1 MEFWGDKGRRG
12 AAKGCVRLKLLH
24 SASQQC
30 IESDIVLEK
39 LYSSNF
45 SVLQFMLPV
54 VITVDMN
61 DSFKVF
67 TFILSQQF
75 QVSLNVGQFT
85 RQIMDTMVAVVSG
98 FTCLKKVYPITAAC
112 SLAGVSLSGEKQ
124 L

>member
-24 SASQQC
+24 SAGQQC

-54 VITVDMN
+54 VITVYIN
-61 DSFKVF
+61 YSFKVF
-67 TFILSQQF
+67 TLILSQQF

-85 RQIMDTMVAVVSG
+85 RQIMDTMVAVV
-98 FTCLKKVYPITAAC
+98 LH
-112 SLAGVSLSGEKQ
+112 VS
-124 L
+124 

>member
-1 MEFWGDKGRRG
+1 MVWGQTVSYRMEFWGDKGRKG

-54 VITVDMN
+54 VSTVDMN
-61 DSFKVF
+61 YSFKVF
-67 TFILSQQF
+67 TLILSQQF

-85 RQIMDTMVAVVSG
+85 RQITDTMVAVVLHVS
-98 FTCLKKVYPITAAC
+98 KKFI
-112 SLAGVSLSGEKQ
+112 Q
-124 L
+124 

>member
-1 MEFWGDKGRRG
+1 MVWGQTVSYRMEFWGDKGRKG

-45 SVLQFMLPV
+45 SVLQFMLQLSV
-54 VITVDMN
+54 LL
-61 DSFKVF
+61 F
-67 TFILSQQF
+67 TLILSQQF

-85 RQIMDTMVAVVSG
+85 RQIMDTMVAVVLHVS
-98 FTCLKKVYPITAAC
+98 KKFI
-112 SLAGVSLSGEKQ
+112 Q
-124 L
+124 